1 MQHIAEQ
8 KSYIKMEKIT
18 KSFGGFLALDNVNF
32 DLRRGEIHALLGE
45 NGAGKSSLMN
55 VLAGHYAPDSGH
67 VILAGNA
74 VDITGPS
81 EARALG
87 VGMVHQHYKLVKTFS
102 ALDNI
107 ALTVPHGAYL
117 PGVRNLRSKVVT
129 KMKEI
134 GFELDL
140 DRPVGQLSVAE
151 QQRVEILKVLVG
163 GASIIILD
171 EPTAVLTDEE
181 SVGFFKTI
189 EKLSDAGTSVVLVTH
204 KLREAV
210 RYSDRITVMRGGRIV
225 DTVLPGDIN
234 DDQLIKLI
242 VGEVITEM
250 PKLSESMGNKKLSLR
265 KLNLASVTGVMALKD
280 ITFNIRAGE
289 IYGIAGVGG
298 NGQAE
303 LALLLMGLI
312 EPDSGTINLAGH
324 GDITRLCTG
333 QRRRCGLVFI
343 PADRQRYALAGELSV
358 AENYAVSG
366 ILRHEYG
373 SWLKVNRRLVRRL
386 AAAAIEDFDVQGV
399 RNLNQNAAILSG
411 GNAQKLV
418 IAREFSSLPSVVI
431 AHSPS
436 RGLDL
441 RASAA
446 VHEQL
451 RRARDAGAAVL
462 LISEDLDEV
471 MLLSDTIGVIN
482 RGEIVAEFSSPAD
495 RQKIGKAMVH

>member
-1 MQHIAEQ
+1 
-8 KSYIKMEKIT
+8 
-18 KSFGGFLALDNVNF
+18 
-32 DLRRGEIHALLGE
+32 
-45 NGAGKSSLMN
+45 
-55 VLAGHYAPDSGH
+55 
-67 VILAGNA
+67 
-74 VDITGPS
+74 
-81 EARALG
+81 
-87 VGMVHQHYKLVKTFS
+87 
-102 ALDNI
+102 
-107 ALTVPHGAYL
+107 
-117 PGVRNLRSKVVT
+117 
-129 KMKEI
+129 
-134 GFELDL
+134 
-140 DRPVGQLSVAE
+140 
-151 QQRVEILKVLVG
+151 
-163 GASIIILD
+163 
-171 EPTAVLTDEE
+171 
-181 SVGFFKTI
+181 
-189 EKLSDAGTSVVLVTH
+189 
-204 KLREAV
+204 
-210 RYSDRITVMRGGRIV
+210 
-225 DTVLPGDIN
+225 
-234 DDQLIKLI
+234 
-242 VGEVITEM
+242 
-250 PKLSESMGNKKLSLR
+250 
-265 KLNLASVTGVMALKD
+265 
-280 ITFNIRAGE
+280 
-289 IYGIAGVGG
+289 
-298 NGQAE
+298 
-303 LALLLMGLI
+303 MGLI

-333 QRRRCGLVFI
+333 QRRRCGVVFI